1 MKKTIK
7 TTSKVNLF
15 LDVLNKREDTYHNI
29 QSLFLEIDL
38 GDVIII
44 EIDESGSGL
53 RIDSNFNHI
62 LSDDN
67 TIYKLWKSL
76 PKRVRTDI
84 GIKVYLEK
92 HIPTGSGLGG
102 GSADAV
108 FFLEGL
114 DEMLGLNLT
123 YEEKFAICRGVGADM
138 PFFIEGGLQYV
149 SGIGD
154 VLKPLMKRNL
164 NKYPCGFEL
173 LIIIPKVSIST
184 KEAYLKL
191 NMGKVIDSEKRTEN
205 ISIINKMAGCIKEKE
220 MELFSDYLYNVF
232 EQYVYKEYPNL
243 LKIKNEVLRRGAC
256 GSLLSGTG
264 SAVFGI
270 FDNFTK
276 LRSAQ
281 LFFHDKGLLCHR
293 AKPVI

>member
-15 LDVLNKREDTYHNI
+15 LDVLNKREDTYHSI

-53 RIDSNFNHI
+53 RIDSNFDDIVN
-62 LSDDN
+62 DDN
-67 TIYKLWKSL
+67 TLYKIWKAL
-76 PKRVRTDI
+76 PGRIKSSI

-108 FFLEGL
+108 FFLIGL
-114 DEMLGLNLT
+114 DEMLELNLT
-123 YEEKFAICRGVGADM
+123 HEEKYAICKGVGADM

-154 VLKPLMKRNL
+154 ILKPLMKRNL
-164 NKYPCGFEL
+164 NNHSCGFEL
-173 LIIIPKVSIST
+173 LVIIPDVSIST
-184 KEAYLKL
+184 KEAYLRL
-191 NMGKVIDSEKRTEN
+191 NMGKEIDTEKKTEN
-205 ISIINKMAGCIKEKE
+205 INIINKMAVYIKEKE
-220 MELFSDYLYNVF
+220 IELFSDGLYNVF
-232 EQYVYKEYPNL
+232 EEHIYKEYPNL
-243 LKIKNEVLRRGAC
+243 LKIKNDILSDGAC

-276 LRSAQ
+276 IRNAQ
-281 LFFHDKGLLCHR
+281 LFFLDRGLLCHR
-293 AKPVI
+293 VKPVI